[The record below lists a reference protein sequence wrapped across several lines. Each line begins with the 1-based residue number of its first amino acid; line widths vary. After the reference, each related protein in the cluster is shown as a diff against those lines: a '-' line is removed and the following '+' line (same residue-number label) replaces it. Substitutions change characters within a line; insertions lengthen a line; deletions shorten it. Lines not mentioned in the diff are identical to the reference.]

1 MIRTIIYLLLTVSG
15 LSLFKAGSSGT
26 ALRISLERV
35 QFSISPLALLGIVC
49 YLGSFLIWLTIVRDN
64 DLSYIFPIV
73 TGLVTVLTFASGLIF
88 FHETVSLWKVMGLAL
103 IITGIII
110 MRVRT

>member
-26 ALRISLERV
+26 AVRISLERI
-35 QFSISPLALLGIVC
+35 QFAISPLALLGIFC
-49 YLGSFLIWLTIVRDN
+49 YMGSFLLWLTIVRDN

-73 TGLVTVLTFASGLIF
+73 TGLVTVLTFVSGLILF
-88 FHETVSLWKVMGLAL
+88 NETISVWKVLGLAL
-103 IITGIII
+103 TITGIII
-110 MRVRT
+110 MQIRR